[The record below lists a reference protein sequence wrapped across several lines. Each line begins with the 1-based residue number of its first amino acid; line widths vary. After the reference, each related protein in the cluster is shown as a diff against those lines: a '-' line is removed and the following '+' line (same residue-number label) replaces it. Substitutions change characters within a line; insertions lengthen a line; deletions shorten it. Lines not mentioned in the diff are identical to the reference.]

1 MNLTTFTT
9 LKRQRDDIVDRK
21 MRLLSQLE
29 VYKKQIT
36 EIDQK
41 LLDLGVEPSKL
52 EEVIKEKEEK
62 LKLEISA
69 FSDLL
74 SEKDNE
80 LLRIED
86 SIAKL

>member
-1 MNLTTFTT
+1 MAPQIL
-9 LKRQRDDIVDRK
+9 RDDWVDRK